1 MQRVLFVV
9 AVAGLAVIAGADA
22 VRQPQQLRLEP
33 DQPHRAALRPGH
45 RDADQERL
53 RRRERPASAESGK
66 FIVWPLLPLLGAVQ
80 SVGIGGEVKKV
91 RRSQLFGM
99 LGAVVATG
107 VVIALFAVLSNKA
120 FGYNFQGAIAYNSLT
135 GVTGGIDRHRA
146 VVRGAGR
153 HPRATTCS
161 CR

>member
-9 AVAGLAVIAGADA
+9 AVAGLAVIAVVMLFGSRSGFSPSLTSLTGLHYNQ
-22 VRQPQQLRLEP
+22 VI
-33 DQPHRAALRPGH
+33 AAAQKHGYV
-45 RDADQERL
+45 AGGT
-53 RRRERPASAESGK
+53 SFSESWK

-107 VVIALFAVLSNKA
+107 LVIAFFAVLANKD
-120 FGYNFQGAIAYNSLT
+120 FGYTFQGAVAYNALT
-135 GVTGGIDRHRA
+135 GVAGGPRPPPRGSRCWPASSATMCSSRA
-146 VVRGAGR
+146 
-153 HPRATTCS
+153 
-161 CR
+161 